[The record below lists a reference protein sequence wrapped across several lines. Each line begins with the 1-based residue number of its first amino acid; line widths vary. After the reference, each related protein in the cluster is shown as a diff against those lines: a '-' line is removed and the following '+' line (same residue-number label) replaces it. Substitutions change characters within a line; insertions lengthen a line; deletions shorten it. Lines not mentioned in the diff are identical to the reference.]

1 MPKRVEFFYDIGSPY
16 TYLAATQMDVI
27 ARRTGAEV
35 VWRPFLLGGVF
46 KAVGNEAPARVAAKA
61 KHMLE
66 DLMRWAR
73 HYDVPFQFSTRFPQ
87 NGLRAM
93 RACTFA
99 EQKGKAKEF
108 AMAVFRAYWVDD
120 LDISSDETLSACARA
135 AGLDAAELL
144 AACDSPP
151 VKDALRKT
159 TDEAVQRGA
168 FGAPTVFVGEQ
179 MFWGNDRLHFLE
191 DALR

>member
-1 MPKRVEFFYDIGSPY
+1 MTKRVEFFYDVGSPY
-16 TYLAATQMDVI
+16 TYLAATQIDAI
-27 ARRTGAEV
+27 GKRHGAEV

-61 KHMLE
+61 KHMLQ
-66 DLMRWAR
+66 DLMRWSH
-73 HYDVPFQFSTRFPQ
+73 HYDVPFQFSSRFPQ

-99 EQKGKAKEF
+99 EQKGKTREF
-108 AMAVFRAYWVDD
+108 GLAIFRAYWVED
-120 LDISSDETLSACARA
+120 LDVTSDETLSACARA
-135 AGLDAAELL
+135 AGLDSQELL
-144 AACDSPP
+144 AACDSPA
-151 VKDALRKT
+151 VKDQLRKN

-168 FGAPTVFVGEQ
+168 FGAPTIFVGDA
-179 MFWGNDRLHFLE
+179 MFWGNDRLHFVE